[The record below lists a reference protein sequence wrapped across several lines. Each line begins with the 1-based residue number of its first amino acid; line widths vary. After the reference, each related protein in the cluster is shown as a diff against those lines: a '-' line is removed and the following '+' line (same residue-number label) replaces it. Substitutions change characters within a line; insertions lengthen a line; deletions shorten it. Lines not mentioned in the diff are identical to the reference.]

1 MFKQG
6 GAYWQKFK
14 RSVPVAEENQVREVP
29 PGLLEL
35 DGVGVVDH
43 VNQSFLDTFGL
54 NFTSDVFIGSKYD
67 RLTNS
72 IPAPA
77 SAIVSSLIEVRLKG
91 GQTSYREDVMLPDG
105 RIVSVQYVGVDAG
118 GEITSHRWV
127 FVDMTEERRNERSMH
142 FRANLLA
149 QVTDAVVTVDSNL
162 SISFWNKGA
171 EDLTGWKAKDAIG
184 KSPNDILK
192 FRFHT
197 PEAELGAWKLLTETG
212 MWSGEL
218 IISTPYTSS
227 ERYVSTS
234 ATILKDD
241 EGKYGGILAIVR
253 DETERREMQDR
264 LIHHAYHDLLTGLP
278 NRMMLLRTLDG
289 LTSREGDGR
298 PFALLFM
305 DLDRFKMVNDSMGH
319 HAGDALL
326 KKLADRLQECVRDED
341 MVARLGGDEFAILLH
356 DVEKLEGACEVA
368 DRIMDKLEDPFII
381 EALEIFSAASIG
393 IVVGGQQYDLAEDIL
408 RDADAAM
415 YQAKRA
421 GRSCYEIFDRSQQME
436 ATERFQLE
444 SDLRRAVERG
454 ELRVYYQPVVDILE
468 ASLVGFEALLRWS
481 HPTRG
486 LLAPHQFLSIAEE
499 SDLIVDLDRWIWRTS
514 IARLSYWSNS
524 VRGGD
529 KLTVSL
535 NCSNRTFNTLG
546 FNRYLAG
553 LLEEFGIDG
562 SRVFLEVT
570 EGVIIDDPGVAVGEM
585 QALKAHGVRISIDD
599 FGTGY
604 ASLSM
609 LHQLPIDVLKI
620 DRSFIKR
627 MDRQDAGGEML
638 ETIVDLGASLNLAC
652 IAEGIET
659 NRQLES
665 LREMKCRF
673 GQGYLFSKPLDAE
686 LTTALI
692 EKSEQWIAETFRRTQ
707 APGDNRENRDRLAG

>member
-1 MFKQG
+1 MFKQS

-14 RSVPVAEENQVREVP
+14 RSVPAPDDSKDLEVP

-35 DGVGVVDH
+35 DGSGLIGH
-43 VNQSFLDTFGL
+43 VNQSFLDGFGL
-54 NFTSDVFIGSKYD
+54 SFSTDAFVGSPYR
-67 RLTNS
+67 RLISS

-77 SAIVSSLIEVRLKG
+77 SAIVSSLIEIRLKG
-91 GQTSYREDVMLPDG
+91 GKASFREDVMMPDG
-105 RIVSVQYVGVDAG
+105 RVVSVQYIGVETDG
-118 GEITSHRWV
+118 KVTGHRWI
-127 FVDMTEERRNERSMH
+127 FVDMTDARRNERSMH

-171 EDLTGWKAKDAIG
+171 EDLTGWKSKDAIG
-184 KSPNDILK
+184 KSPNDIVK

-197 PEAELGAWKLLTETG
+197 PEAELSAWKLLTETG
-212 MWSGEL
+212 TWSGEL
-218 IISTPYTSS
+218 IISSPYTTS

-289 LTSREGDGR
+289 LTSRDADGR

-326 KKLADRLQECVRDED
+326 KKLADRLQDCVRDED

-356 DVEKLEGACEVA
+356 DIEKLGGACEVA
-368 DRIMDKLEDPFII
+368 DRIMEKMKDPFII

-393 IVVGGQQYDLAEDIL
+393 IVVGGEQYDLAEDIL

-444 SDLRRAVERG
+444 GDLRRAVERG

-468 ASLVGFEALLRWS
+468 AKLEGFEALLRWS

-499 SDLIVDLDRWIWRTS
+499 SDLIVELDRWIWKTS
-514 IARLSYWSNS
+514 IARLAYWSHS
-524 VRGGD
+524 VKGGEN
-529 KLTVSL
+529 LTVSL
-535 NCSNRTFNTLG
+535 NCSNRTFNTIGLKS
-546 FNRYLAG
+546 YIAG
-553 LLEEFGIDG
+553 LLDEYGVDG
-562 SRVFLEVT
+562 SRIFLEVT
-570 EGVIIDDPGVAVGEM
+570 EGVIIDDPGIAVDEM
-585 QALKAHGVRISIDD
+585 RALQDYGVRISIDD

-652 IAEGIET
+652 VAEGIET

-665 LREMKCRF
+665 LQQMKCRF

-692 EKSEQWIAETFRRTQ
+692 EKREQWIAETFHRK
-707 APGDNRENRDRLAG
+707 APMLNDRAHRE